1 MLKEILQVTKWHQM
15 ESECIQVN
23 DERWSGNGKD
33 KYVKY
38 FPYYLK
44 DKNSID
50 CLDKKLDICN
60 NNIGESQKN

>member
-1 MLKEILQVTKWHQM
+1 MLKESFRWKNDTRRNLNL
-15 ESECIQVN
+15 QVN
-23 DERWSGNGKD
+23 DEHWSGNGKD
-33 KYVKY
+33 KYVEY
-38 FPYYLK
+38 FPYYSK